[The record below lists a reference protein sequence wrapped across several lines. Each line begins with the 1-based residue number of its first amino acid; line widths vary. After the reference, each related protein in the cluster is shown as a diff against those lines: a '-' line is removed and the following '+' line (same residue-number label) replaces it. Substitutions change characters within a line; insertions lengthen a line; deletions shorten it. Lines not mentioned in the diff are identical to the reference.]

1 MKTLLK
7 SLSRLALGLT
17 IVPAFLF
24 LFDSISLETV
34 KVVMIIG
41 AVLWIAT
48 APMVQKQNPLV
59 HDEFQD
65 NI

>member
-7 SLSRLALGLT
+7 FLSRLALGFT
-17 IVPAFLF
+17 TVPAFLF
-24 LFDSISLETV
+24 LFDLMSLETV

-48 APMVQKQNPLV
+48 APMVQQQNPLV